1 MALAYLLDPCLQH
14 QNRAGVN
21 NVSGYFEVFE
31 YDTDDR
37 ATVYTDFSGTLAPS
51 HIGIDNNGRAVMI
64 VDSSIAYRVEM
75 HAPNGDLIYTQ
86 APVWTMASGGGV
98 GGLVKI
104 VSTDGTISVDK
115 TTVGAVTTY
124 DLSATGDEEP
134 ATWGS
139 KVCNSSAV
147 LGNNEWVAV
156 AYASSE
162 GSIRYNNGWTV
173 TKKCAIDIAASIE
186 MTTGDPAGLH
196 NVDVKCEFFKNGTS
210 VLVENGQVDPSKSVD
225 RVSFEYKGA
234 ANKTDV
240 VDAIISVRS
249 AQALTVGL
257 VGRVFYN
264 EECDGVIGGSGGGG
278 GDYVAGEGIN
288 ITGDVISVDQ
298 SVIQHKL
305 TTGPN
310 IDIINNVIS
319 TEKTVV
325 AAGQNVSV
333 TSSLDNVT
341 RTRTYTVSASGA
353 AAQVQSNWA
362 QTDTSS
368 VDYIQNKPQN
378 LVQDADYV
386 HTDNNFTDADKSKL
400 DGIESGAEVN
410 VQANWNE
417 TNTSSDAYIQNKPDL
432 SQYATTTDLSGK
444 ADKVDGAT
452 DGNLAGLDAT
462 GNLTDSGIAA
472 SDVATQSDLSGKQDT
487 LVAGDNITI
496 NSTTNVISATDT
508 NTHRPIQLEGSQ
520 ILGDNTD
527 PLNFVAGSN
536 VTITNSNGTLTFSS
550 SGGSGTQVQSDW
562 TENDPADPAYIKHR
576 PDLSQYATV
585 TDLSGKADR
594 VDNATAGNLAGLD
607 ANGNLTD
614 SGIAATDVA
623 TTSDLAGKQDT
634 LTPGANIQIVNNVIS
649 ATDTDTH
656 RVIQLEGSP
665 ILGSAS
671 TDPLNF
677 VAGSNVNITNSNG
690 SLTISAS
697 GGSGTQVQSDW
708 TEDDS
713 SDPAYIRHRPIET
726 PLVAGDNITI
736 SEVNNQVVISATGGT
751 QVQSDWNQ
759 TNSSAPDYIRNKPDM
774 SDYQG
779 VLTAGNNITIDQNNV
794 ISATAAPQ
802 VQSDWEEDDS
812 SDPAYIRNRPVEKE
826 LVAGSNIT
834 MVEIDNTQVAISANV
849 PQIGTV
855 VV

>member
-21 NVSGYFEVFE
+21 NVAGWFEVFE

-37 ATVYTDFSGTLAPS
+37 ATVYTDFSGTMAPA

-75 HAPNGDLIYTQ
+75 HAPNGELIYTQ

-98 GGLVKI
+98 GSLVKI

-124 DLSATGDEEP
+124 DLSTTGDEEP
-134 ATWGS
+134 STWGS
-139 KVCNSSAV
+139 KVCSSSAV
-147 LGNNEWVAV
+147 LGNNEWIAV

-162 GSIRYNNGWTV
+162 GSIQYNNGWTV

-186 MTTGDPAGLH
+186 MTTGDAAGLH

-249 AQALTVGL
+249 AQALNVGL

-288 ITGDVISVDQ
+288 ISGDVISIDN
-298 SVIQHKL
+298 SVVQHK
-305 TTGPN
+305 
-310 IDIINNVIS
+310 
-319 TEKTVV
+319 
-325 AAGQNVSV
+325 
-333 TSSLDNVT
+333 
-341 RTRTYTVSASGA
+341 
-353 AAQVQSNWA
+353 
-362 QTDTSS
+362 
-368 VDYIQNKPQN
+368 
-378 LVQDADYV
+378 
-386 HTDNNFTDADKSKL
+386 
-400 DGIESGAEVN
+400 
-410 VQANWNE
+410 
-417 TNTSSDAYIQNKPDL
+417 
-432 SQYATTTDLSGK
+432 
-444 ADKVDGAT
+444 
-452 DGNLAGLDAT
+452 
-462 GNLTDSGIAA
+462 
-472 SDVATQSDLSGKQDT
+472 
-487 LVAGDNITI
+487 LVAGDNISINPVTNVISVTGLTQEQSDWEEDDPTDPAYIKHRPDLSKYVTDSELATDLSEYQKKLVAGTNITI
-496 NSTTNVISATDT
+496 DPVTNVISA
-508 NTHRPIQLEGSQ
+508 
-520 ILGDNTD
+520 
-527 PLNFVAGSN
+527 
-536 VTITNSNGTLTFSS
+536 
-550 SGGSGTQVQSDW
+550 SGGSGEQVQSDW
-562 TENDPADPAYIKHR
+562 EEDNPADPAYIKHR

-585 TDLSGKADR
+585 TDLSGKADKVDNATAGNLAGLDSTGNLTDSGIAATDVATTTDLSGKADK

-656 RVIQLEGSP
+656 RVVQLEGSP

-677 VAGSNVNITNSNG
+677 VAGSNVTITNSNG
-690 SLTISAS
+690 TLTFAAS
-697 GGSGTQVQSDW
+697 GGGGGTQVQSDW
-708 TEDDS
+708 TENDPA
-713 SDPAYIRHRPIET
+713 DPAYIKHRPAE
-726 PLVAGDNITI
+726 
-736 SEVNNQVVISATGGT
+736 
-751 QVQSDWNQ
+751 
-759 TNSSAPDYIRNKPDM
+759 KP
-774 SDYQG
+774 
-779 VLTAGNNITIDQNNV
+779 LTAGNNISIVDAGTEYI
-794 ISATAAPQ
+794 IS
-802 VQSDWEEDDS
+802 S
-812 SDPAYIRNRPVEKE
+812 SAQDLPPRKP

-834 MVEIDNTQVAISANV
+834 ITETSSQVTISADAA
-849 PQIGTV
+849 PIAIGTV

>member
-134 ATWGS
+134 STWGS

-173 TKKCAIDIAASIE
+173 TKKCAIDIAASLE

-240 VDAIISVRS
+240 VDAIIYVRS

-264 EECDGVIGGSGGGG
+264 EECDGVIGGSGGSG

-288 ITGDVISVDQ
+288 ITGDVISIDN
-298 SVIQHKL
+298 SVVQHKL
-305 TTGPN
+305 VAGDNITINNVTNTISADVSGKADKVEGATSGNLAGLDAHGNLTDSGIAASSVATQSDLSGKQDTLTAGPN
-310 IDIINNVIS
+310 IDIINSVVS

-341 RTRTYTVSASGA
+341 RTRTYTVNASGA
-353 AAQVQSNWA
+353 AAQIQSDWA

-368 VDYIQNKPQN
+368 VDYIK
-378 LVQDADYV
+378 
-386 HTDNNFTDADKSKL
+386 
-400 DGIESGAEVN
+400 
-410 VQANWNE
+410 
-417 TNTSSDAYIQNKPDL
+417 NKPDL
-432 SQYATTTDLSGK
+432 SNYATTTDLSGK
-444 ADKVDGAT
+444 ADKVDSAT
-452 DGNLAGLDAT
+452 AGNLAGLDAT

-472 SDVATQSDLSGKQDT
+472 NDVATQSDLSGKQDT
-487 LVAGDNITI
+487 LTPGSNITI
-496 NSTTNVISATDT
+496 TNNVISATDT
-508 NTHRPIQLEGSQ
+508 NTHRPIQLGGTQ

-536 VTITNSNGTLTFSS
+536 VTITNSNGSLTIAA
-550 SGGSGTQVQSDW
+550 SGGGQLVQEQSDW
-562 TENDPADPAYIKHR
+562 AENDSSAVSYIK
-576 PDLSQYATV
+576 
-585 TDLSGKADR
+585 
-594 VDNATAGNLAGLD
+594 
-607 ANGNLTD
+607 
-614 SGIAATDVA
+614 
-623 TTSDLAGKQDT
+623 
-634 LTPGANIQIVNNVIS
+634 
-649 ATDTDTH
+649 
-656 RVIQLEGSP
+656 
-665 ILGSAS
+665 
-671 TDPLNF
+671 
-677 VAGSNVNITNSNG
+677 
-690 SLTISAS
+690 
-697 GGSGTQVQSDW
+697 
-708 TEDDS
+708 
-713 SDPAYIRHRPIET
+713 
-726 PLVAGDNITI
+726 
-736 SEVNNQVVISATGGT
+736 
-751 QVQSDWNQ
+751 
-759 TNSSAPDYIRNKPDM
+759 
-774 SDYQG
+774 
-779 VLTAGNNITIDQNNV
+779 
-794 ISATAAPQ
+794 
-802 VQSDWEEDDS
+802 
-812 SDPAYIRNRPVEKE
+812 NRPAEKS
-826 LVAGSNIT
+826 LVAGSNIIIT
-834 MVEIDNTQVAISANV
+834 ESSSQVTIATTATNV
-849 PQIGTV
+849 QIGTV

>member
-134 ATWGS
+134 STWGS

-173 TKKCAIDIAASIE
+173 TKKCAIDIAASLE

-278 GDYVAGEGIN
+278 GDYVAGEGID
-288 ITGDVISVDQ
+288 ITGDVISIDN
-298 SVIQHKL
+298 SVVQHKL
-305 TTGPN
+305 VAGDN
-310 IDIINNVIS
+310 ISINPVTNVIS
-319 TEKTVV
+319 VTGLTQEQSDWEEDDPTDPAYIKHRPDLSQYVTESELAVDLSDYQKKLV
-325 AAGQNVSV
+325 AGTNITIDPVTNVI
-333 TSSLDNVT
+333 
-341 RTRTYTVSASGA
+341 SASGGSGE
-353 AAQVQSNWA
+353 QVQSDWTEN
-362 QTDTSS
+362 D
-368 VDYIQNKPQN
+368 P
-378 LVQDADYV
+378 
-386 HTDNNFTDADKSKL
+386 
-400 DGIESGAEVN
+400 
-410 VQANWNE
+410 
-417 TNTSSDAYIQNKPDL
+417 SDPAYIKHRPDL
-432 SQYATTTDLSGK
+432 SQYATVTDLSGK
-444 ADKVDGAT
+444 ADKVDNAT
-452 DGNLAGLDAT
+452 AGNLAGLDST

-472 SDVATQSDLSGKQDT
+472 TDVATTSDLAGKQDT

-536 VTITNSNGTLTFSS
+536 VTITNSNG
-550 SGGSGTQVQSDW
+550 
-562 TENDPADPAYIKHR
+562 
-576 PDLSQYATV
+576 
-585 TDLSGKADR
+585 
-594 VDNATAGNLAGLD
+594 
-607 ANGNLTD
+607 
-614 SGIAATDVA
+614 
-623 TTSDLAGKQDT
+623 
-634 LTPGANIQIVNNVIS
+634 
-649 ATDTDTH
+649 
-656 RVIQLEGSP
+656 
-665 ILGSAS
+665 
-671 TDPLNF
+671 
-677 VAGSNVNITNSNG
+677 

-713 SDPAYIRHRPIET
+713 SDPAYIKHRPTET

-759 TNSSAPDYIRNKPDM
+759 TNSSAPDFIRNKPDM

-779 VLTAGNNITIDQNNV
+779 VLTAGSNITIDQNNV
-794 ISATAAPQ
+794 ISATQ

-812 SDPAYIRNRPVEKE
+812 SDPAYIKHRPVEKE